1 MADSDSEVEITR
13 GEAAVK
19 KWATM
24 KKLSPKTADRLI
36 ELGYDSMEALSLL
49 SEDDLGEANIPI
61 GQTRLL
67 LYSLKQTFPR
77 GQAASGNNANHCN
90 QDPQTNVD
98 PEPNIQNIGDD
109 DVFIRNVLGQLN
121 GAQTQQQPSQTGSS
135 GNMNDSEVE
144 ITRGEAAVK
153 KWATMKKLSPKT
165 ADRLIELG
173 YDSME
178 ALSLLSEDDLG
189 EANIPIGQTKLLL
202 YSLKQTFPRGQ
213 AASGNNANHCNQDP
227 QTNEDPEPNIQ
238 NIGDDDVFIRNVL
251 GQLNGAQTQQQ
262 PSQTGSSGNMNEMTE
277 WGYYLITC

>member
-1 MADSDSEVEITR
+1 MADS
-13 GEAAVK
+13 
-19 KWATM
+19 
-24 KKLSPKTADRLI
+24 
-36 ELGYDSMEALSLL
+36 
-49 SEDDLGEANIPI
+49 
-61 GQTRLL
+61 
-67 LYSLKQTFPR
+67 
-77 GQAASGNNANHCN
+77 
-90 QDPQTNVD
+90 
-98 PEPNIQNIGDD
+98 
-109 DVFIRNVLGQLN
+109 
-121 GAQTQQQPSQTGSS
+121 
-135 GNMNDSEVE
+135 DSEVE

-227 QTNEDPEPNIQ
+227 QTNVDPEPNIQ

-262 PSQTGSSGNMNEMTE
+262 PSQTGPSGNMNGMYSWQDPQIYLKSLNTSSSKDHYDIADFVNSCSLHTE
-277 WGYYLITC
+277 RVISDNDDGQLIFKSGLSKPKLESLSV